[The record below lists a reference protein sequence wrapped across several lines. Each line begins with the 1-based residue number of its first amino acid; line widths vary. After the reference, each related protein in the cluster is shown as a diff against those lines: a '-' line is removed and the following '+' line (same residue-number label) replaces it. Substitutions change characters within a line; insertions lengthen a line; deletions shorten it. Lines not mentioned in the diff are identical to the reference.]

1 MNRVLRT
8 VVALLAVAAVSS
20 GSFSGTASAQLR
32 PPVELNFVLSLT
44 GGAAFLGKGEQAAF
58 EVAERVVN
66 DAGGIR
72 GRPVKFVYLDDGSNP
87 QTGVE
92 LANQL
97 IAKGVPAFVGSPL
110 VSVCAAF
117 TPLLEAKGPVDYCLS
132 PPMQPPAKGYVFTAG
147 ATAVD
152 LGAVLLRYLRE
163 RGLTRVA
170 FITTTDATGQA
181 ADAAF
186 KALFARPE
194 NKAFE
199 LVATEHYAVTD
210 IGANAQ
216 LVRIKTANPQAL
228 IAWTVGTP
236 TGTLLR
242 GIRDAGLDVPVTESN
257 GNMIYAQMAQFAGI
271 LPRELIFPSYRAM
284 TEGDTADR
292 RVAAAQAAFFRALR
306 AAGIRPD
313 IGNVLSWDGAMI
325 VIDALRQVGP
335 DATAAS
341 VRDFILGQRR
351 WAGVNGI
358 YDYSGGD
365 QRGLGASQLV
375 IDRWDAAKNSFVL
388 VSKPGGGL

>member
-1 MNRVLRT
+1 MNHVLRFLAA
-8 VVALLAVAAVSS
+8 VLAVGVASGGSVAA
-20 GSFSGTASAQLR
+20 QPR
-32 PPVELNFVLSLT
+32 PPLELTFVLSLT
-44 GGAAFLGKGEQAAF
+44 GNAAFLGKGEREAF
-58 EVAERVVN
+58 EVEEKVVN
-66 DAGGIR
+66 DTGGIR
-72 GRPVKFVYLDDGSNP
+72 GRPVKFVYLDDESNP
-87 QTGVE
+87 QTGVQ
-92 LANQL
+92 LVNGL

-117 TPLLEAKGPVDYCLS
+117 APLLAQKGPVDYCLS
-132 PPMQPPAKGYVFTAG
+132 PPLQPAPNGYVFTAG

-181 ADAAF
+181 ADGAF

-194 NKAFE
+194 NKAFD
-199 LVATEHYAVTD
+199 LVAAEHFGVTD
-210 IGANAQ
+210 ISVNAQ
-216 LVRIKTANPQAL
+216 LVRIKAANPQAL

-257 GNMIYAQMAQFAGI
+257 GNMIYAQMTQFAGI

-284 TEGDTADR
+284 TEGDTSDR

-306 AAGIRPD
+306 GAGIKPD

-325 VIDALRQVGP
+325 VIDALRQYG
-335 DATAAS
+335 AEAS
-341 VRDFILGQRR
+341 PADVRQFILGQRR

-358 YDYSGGD
+358 YDYSGGN

-375 IDRWDAAKNSFVL
+375 IDRWDAAKNAFVL

>member
-1 MNRVLRT
+1 MHHILRF
-8 VVALLAVAAVSS
+8 LATVAAVAVALA
-20 GSFSGTASAQLR
+20 GTAGAQSR

-44 GGAAFLGKGEQAAF
+44 GNAAFLGKGEREAF
-58 EVAERVVN
+58 EVAEKVVN

-72 GRPVKFVYLDDGSNP
+72 GRPVKFVYLDDESNP
-87 QTGVE
+87 QTGVQ
-92 LANQL
+92 LVNGL
-97 IAKGVPAFVGSPL
+97 IAKGVSAFVGSPL

-117 TPLLEAKGPVDYCLS
+117 APLLAQKGPVDYCLS
-132 PPMQPPAKGYVFTAG
+132 PPMAPAPDGYVFTAG

-152 LGAVLLRYLRE
+152 LGSVLLRYLRE

-186 KALFARPE
+186 KTLFARPE
-194 NKAFE
+194 NKAFD
-199 LVATEHYAVTD
+199 LVVSEHFGVTD
-210 IGANAQ
+210 ISVNAQ
-216 LVRIKTANPQAL
+216 LVRIKAANPQAL

-242 GIRDAGLDVPVTESN
+242 GVRDAGLDIPVTESN
-257 GNMIYAQMAQFAGI
+257 GNQIYAQMTQFAGI

-284 TEGDTADR
+284 TEGDTSDR
-292 RVAAAQAAFFRALR
+292 RVAAVQGTFFRALR
-306 AAGIRPD
+306 AAGIKPD
-313 IGNVLSWDGAMI
+313 IGNVLSWDAAMI
-325 VIDALRQVGP
+325 VIDALRQHGP
-335 DATAAS
+335 DASAAT
-341 VRDFILGQRR
+341 VREFILGQRR

-358 YDYSGGD
+358 YDYSGGN

-375 IDRWDAAKNSFVL
+375 IDRWDAAKNAFVL